1 MLYLPEPKYTN
12 KSLFDIVH
20 LCFVVLKAPFW
31 LALRTTQPSS
41 LKIPQEQ
48 KQNRTAVDFLERWLM
63 IAQIDLTQELWNRE
77 VSLPAYPNWDDTT
90 QIVKKTIAQ
99 WVTCIVGECYS
110 AQTFAVYLTHHR
122 GPVLPIDSPRQ
133 ACLLVPLDLPSNWHN
148 FWPITCQ
155 PGHLPQQTVLG
166 VLYVLTCTFYLPPEA
181 LSITTLHEVLCLGPL
196 ATFPNWHDW
205 YVLTCLALLATLE
218 FMCIVLWLFQDCLML
233 LPIR

>member
-1 MLYLPEPKYTN
+1 MTDDSSNRSYTGTMKQRSVTPSLSKLRWHYTN
-12 KSLFDIVH
+12 REEND
-20 LCFVVLKAPFW
+20 
-31 LALRTTQPSS
+31 RTMS
-41 LKIPQEQ
+41 
-48 KQNRTAVDFLERWLM
+48 D
-63 IAQIDLTQELWNRE
+63 
-77 VSLPAYPNWDDTT
+77 
-90 QIVKKTIAQ
+90 
-99 WVTCIVGECYS
+99 CIVGECYS

-196 ATFPNWHDW
+196 ATFPNMTDTFLH
-205 YVLTCLALLATLE
+205 ALLSWPLWSS
-218 FMCIVLWLFQDCLML
+218 CVLFCGCFKIASCFYPSGKRRLTSWAVW
-233 LPIR
+233 